1 MDNTPQSSIVR
12 ISSPWNL
19 RSMVIDFFWIEDV
32 SSENSEAIW
41 EFCTF
46 LNSSIVF
53 DAKDKGWK
61 YIPFQKGERWSF
73 TFPIF
78 GPLSM
83 PHMLSW
89 WDINIPYLEFDFNA
103 YEEWFLRFTQKIG
116 VDYIDEAQEK
126 RDAMEAIILEVRE
139 IIQWDWLMENI
150 DRFNELTKQS
160 ELCSNYRSSCLNFLK
175 YLGLDYW
182 MDSEWCTTIPIEY
195 INL

>member
-1 MDNTPQSSIVR
+1 
-12 ISSPWNL
+12 
-19 RSMVIDFFWIEDV
+19 
-32 SSENSEAIW
+32 
-41 EFCTF
+41 
-46 LNSSIVF
+46 
-53 DAKDKGWK
+53 
-61 YIPFQKGERWSF
+61 
-73 TFPIF
+73 
-78 GPLSM
+78 
-83 PHMLSW
+83 MLSW